1 MTIHRFL
8 SMAVRLLGLVVLV
21 TSGTYLLVYL
31 YRWEWN
37 RALISGLFFVAA
49 EVALATG
56 TLMRRFD
63 RIERRLVDVEARRE
77 EPRGERTAGT
87 AVERPHPFAW
97 LEPDGLGVFVPV
109 LLGIGVILSAIAYVV
124 ERVAALSGVWEND
137 RAIERRFALV
147 GGSAGVV
154 HARPAAIGRGS
165 ERRDRLKIVT
175 AGVSVLVV
183 LGAVVLVLAGL
194 TQYEA
199 DGPGLPGTTTTY
211 VLSVE
216 FRGAVGDPLGVTE
229 TLTTSC
235 RALVDEHTEIEIV
248 EGPGAIVMRLSPS
261 PGDSDERRFLGC
273 LNDAAL
279 DRVRV
284 EAERIESEQG
294 EGETVGTPS
303 RTFG

>member
-1 MTIHRFL
+1 MTIRRL
-8 SMAVRLLGLVVLV
+8 LTTAVRLLGFVVLV

-63 RIERRLVDVEARRE
+63 RIERRLDDVEAMRE
-77 EPRGERTAGT
+77 EPRDEKTGGA

-124 ERVAALSGVWEND
+124 ERVAALSGTWESD
-137 RAIERRFALV
+137 RAVERRFAFV
-147 GGSAGVV
+147 GGSSGVGHSRSV
-154 HARPAAIGRGS
+154 SVARVSG
-165 ERRDRLKIVT
+165 RRDRLKIVT
-175 AGVSVLVV
+175 AGVSALIVL
-183 LGAVVLVLAGL
+183 AAAVLVLAGL

-199 DGPGLPGTTTTY
+199 DRPGLPGTTTAY
-211 VLSVE
+211 ALSVE
-216 FRGAVGDPLGVTE
+216 FRGAIGDPRGVAE

-235 RALVDEHTEIEIV
+235 RALVDEHTEIRIV
-248 EGPGAIVMRLSPS
+248 EGPQVIVMRLSPS

-273 LNDAAL
+273 LNDATL

-284 EAERIESEQG
+284 EAERVQPERDEAKA
-294 EGETVGTPS
+294 VGPATK
-303 RTFG
+303 TLG

>member
-1 MTIHRFL
+1 MTIRRLL
-8 SMAVRLLGLVVLV
+8 SMVARLLGLVVLV

-37 RALISGLFFVAA
+37 RALISGMFFVAA

-63 RIERRLVDVEARRE
+63 RIERRLDDIGSARE
-77 EPRGERTAGT
+77 EPRGERTGGA

-124 ERVAALSGVWEND
+124 ERVAALSGTWESG
-137 RAIERRFALV
+137 RAVERRFALV
-147 GGSAGVV
+147 GGPSGVV
-154 HARPAAIGRGS
+154 HARPASVPRAS

-175 AGVSVLVV
+175 AGVSVLIV
-183 LGAVVLVLAGL
+183 LAAAVLVLAGL
-194 TQYEA
+194 TRYEA
-199 DGPGLPGTTTTY
+199 DRPGLPGTTTAFA
-211 VLSVE
+211 LSVE

-248 EGPGAIVMRLSPS
+248 EGRGAIVMRLSPS
-261 PGDSDERRFLGC
+261 PGDNDERRFLGC
-273 LNDAAL
+273 LNDATL

-284 EAERIESEQG
+284 EAERVEPERG
-294 EGETVGTPS
+294 EAKAGGSSTETLG
-303 RTFG
+303 

>member
-1 MTIHRFL
+1 MIIRRLFST
-8 SMAVRLLGLVVLV
+8 AARLLGLVVLV

-63 RIERRLVDVEARRE
+63 RIERRLDEAESTRE
-77 EPRGERTAGT
+77 EPQVERTGGA

-124 ERVAALSGVWEND
+124 ERVAALSGTWESD
-137 RAIERRFALV
+137 RAVERRFALV
-147 GGSAGVV
+147 GGSSGVV
-154 HARPAAIGRGS
+154 QARRGADARAS
-165 ERRDRLKIVT
+165 ERLDRLKIVT
-175 AGVSVLVV
+175 AGVSVLLV
-183 LGAVVLVLAGL
+183 LAAAVLVLAGL
-194 TQYEA
+194 TRYEA
-199 DGPGLPGTTTTY
+199 DRPGPPGTTTAFA
-211 VLSVE
+211 LSVE

-235 RALVDEHTEIEIV
+235 RALIDERTEIV
-248 EGPGAIVMRLSPS
+248 LDEGPGVITMRLNPS

-273 LNDAAL
+273 LNDVTL
-279 DRVRV
+279 DRVIV
-284 EAERIESEQG
+284 HAERLDLVDDPEV
-294 EGETVGTPS
+294 EGD
-303 RTFG
+303 RARA